1 MNTTVLVFLKSLATP
16 IVLFTE
22 HPQHTYDEIKELMK
36 HVHVAT
42 PKLIEKHTIG
52 PLKYV
57 SFWDTELAGVALQVD
72 PAQPSSSTS
81 TKKTTLAPPK
91 TPLK

>member
-36 HVHVAT
+36 HVHAAT

-52 PLKYV
+52 PLRYV

-72 PAQPSSSTS
+72 PAHASGGS
-81 TKKTTLAPPK
+81 TKKASTVPPK